1 MLPFLKLA
9 TLVGLVHFS
18 RAVPQAASTPAT
30 TGVPTVTISTSVAS
44 PTVPL
49 SALVPSQV
57 ALPPVQPWCIGQIF
71 CPGAVSLSWLLLSGT
86 LVDRY
91 S

>member
-1 MLPFLKLA
+1 MRTSLRLA
-9 TLVGLVHFS
+9 ALAGLAYYAH
-18 RAVPQAASTPAT
+18 AVPQAATTPTT

-49 SALVPSQV
+49 SALVPSQA

-71 CPGAVSLSWLLLSGT
+71 CPGAVSPSFVVESC
-86 LVDRY
+86 
-91 S
+91 

>member
-1 MLPFLKLA
+1 MVPSLKLA
-9 TLVGLVHFS
+9 TLVGLAHYAL
-18 RAVPQAASTPAT
+18 AVPQAATTPTT

-49 SALVPSQV
+49 SALVPSQA

-71 CPGAVSLSWLLLSGT
+71 CPGAVSPTWF
-86 LVDRY
+86 LVENCD
-91 S
+91 